1 MTSFNHYALGA
12 VADWLHRTVAGLAPA
27 APGYRRILV
36 QPRPTRLLTH
46 ASARHRTPYGDAEAG
61 WERANGALV
70 VRAVVPVGATAVVQ
84 LPGDEAPIE
93 VGHGS
98 HEWRR
103 PDSWGGNGAGPGLP
117 TVRAVMDDQP
127 AWQQVVGAATDL
139 EVVPGEAEAAY
150 KLKPYL
156 DEPAD
161 TIVDA
166 LVPRGLAE
174 RGEELRERLSGLL
187 GE

>member
-1 MTSFNHYALGA
+1 
-12 VADWLHRTVAGLAPA
+12 
-27 APGYRRILV
+27 
-36 QPRPTRLLTH
+36 
-46 ASARHRTPYGDAEAG
+46 
-61 WERANGALV
+61 

-98 HEWRR
+98 HEWRL
-103 PDSWGGNGAGPGLP
+103 PDSWDGNGAGPELP

-127 AWQQVVGAATDL
+127 AWQQVVDAATDL
-139 EVVPGEAEAAY
+139 EVVPGEAEAAD

-156 DEPAD
+156 DEPPD
-161 TIVDA
+161 TIVEA